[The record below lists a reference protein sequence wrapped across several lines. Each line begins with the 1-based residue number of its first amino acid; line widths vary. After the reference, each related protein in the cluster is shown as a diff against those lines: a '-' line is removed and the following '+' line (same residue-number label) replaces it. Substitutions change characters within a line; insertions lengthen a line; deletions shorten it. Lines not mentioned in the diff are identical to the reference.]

1 MRDRH
6 VDRGTDAGRQGLPKC
21 MAWAG
26 TGLVKTKRR
35 TFTTIA
41 GAAGLVSVL
50 ALAAATTPAEAETG
64 FAPYDIIK
72 VQHGGG

>member
-1 MRDRH
+1 M
-6 VDRGTDAGRQGLPKC
+6 
-21 MAWAG
+21 
-26 TGLVKTKRR
+26 RR

-64 FAPYDIIK
+64 FAPHDIIK
-72 VQHGGG
+72 VQHGGGFHGPCG